1 MSAADLITDAAP
13 PRPRQA
19 PRPPLEP
26 LRLTGE
32 PGDESIVAWGVLPSS
47 PSRAWRRGFV
57 YGFAAAIATML
68 CAAALTGC
76 SSSAGADNT
85 PWGKVEVRTDAK
97 PPPPIVSRSFRSTTT
112 KPPPPAPE
120 VEETTCENGV
130 CGVPGR

>member
-1 MSAADLITDAAP
+1 MIPRTSEYGDLVVTG
-13 PRPRQA
+13 RL
-19 PRPPLEP
+19 PLP
-26 LRLTGE
+26 LRL
-32 PGDESIVAWGVLPSS
+32 VL
-47 PSRAWRRGFV
+47 
-57 YGFAAAIATML
+57 AALALA
-68 CAAALTGC
+68 CVVAALTGC
-76 SSSAGADNT
+76 SASTGADNT